1 VPQEYGRHHLLAN
14 HYWSRTRMIYQQN
27 YLERY
32 TCWKTQPIKK
42 GCQQLKKKKKC
53 SFEFER
59 VTAVI
64 LIPIYEMTGR
74 KKHEINVLTHTLQAK
89 FLHKGMKVV

>member
-1 VPQEYGRHHLLAN
+1 
-14 HYWSRTRMIYQQN
+14 MIYQQN

-42 GCQQLKKKKKC
+42 RLATIEEEKKMLL
-53 SFEFER
+53 R
-59 VTAVI
+59 VWESNCCHTHSNI
-64 LIPIYEMTGR
+64 WDDRKE